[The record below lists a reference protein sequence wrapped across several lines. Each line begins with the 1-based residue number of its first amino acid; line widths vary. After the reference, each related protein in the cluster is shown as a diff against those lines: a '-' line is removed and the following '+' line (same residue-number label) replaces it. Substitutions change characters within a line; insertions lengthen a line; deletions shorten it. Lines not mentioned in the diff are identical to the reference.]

1 MYEVR
6 KYKANGQWSAWKAV
20 DEKTAMQKATVV
32 VRSQVYGFGD
42 DEPDYVDYFHPYEVR
57 KVED

>member
-6 KYKANGQWSAWKAV
+6 KYKAEGQWSVWKAV
-20 DEKTAMQKATVV
+20 DEATAMRKASIVIKSYV
-32 VRSQVYGFGD
+32 EGFGD
-42 DEPDYVDYFHPYEVR
+42 DEPDYIGSFHPYEVR